1 MSDKRSFTIVSVKT
15 SRGKEKGNA
24 NLGGRFLSSTPS
36 GAAKK
41 AATRVCRDSKIKGQ
55 CSLVISIRETTRNS
69 SGKEHSYRVNRI
81 RLSSPQVIVRDGQE
95 VVYKYTTKVK
105 ALK

>member
-1 MSDKRSFTIVSVKT
+1 MPDKRSFTIVSVNT
-15 SRGKEKGNA
+15 SAGKERVKSNI
-24 NLGGRFLSSTPS
+24 GGRFLSSTPS
-36 GAAKK
+36 GAARK

-55 CSLVISIRETTRNS
+55 CSLVVSIRETTRDS

-81 RLSSPQVIVRDGQE
+81 RLKSPQVIVRDGQE